1 MINRR
6 SVTFALFVLGFLL
19 CGNTIHAQ
27 STDNRPAPLSKA
39 VETMTQQRS
48 SAQATPATDKEEEAT
63 SDTSDNT
70 SAEQTGGSSV
80 GDVPPVVA
88 GKGSPGAAGNGAPSR
103 RVKSS
108 PPPPDEST
116 EQQQESPPEGAAV
129 ASDLAKKL
137 ANPVASLISFPIQ
150 PNFDFGMG
158 TGSGWRMTTNVQP
171 VIPIALNKE
180 WNLISRT
187 ILPIIHQGN
196 VTGGDTSQSG
206 LGDIVQSIFFS
217 PNKTEPLIWGVG
229 PVVLVPTATNGA
241 LGSKQLGLGVT
252 VVALKQRS
260 GWTVG
265 ALWNHIWRVAGGSG
279 RSRVNSDF
287 IQPFLAYSTK
297 DGWTYTINTESVYDW
312 TANHWNVPIHGVIS
326 KVVRFGK
333 QPVSFGGGIRCWATS
348 TPGGPQGC
356 GMRMVVT
363 LIFPKK

>member
-1 MINRR
+1 MVNKR
-6 SVTFALFVLGFLL
+6 SVTFAVFVLGFVL
-19 CGNTIHAQ
+19 CGNTIHAR
-27 STDNRPAPLSKA
+27 STDYQEA
-39 VETMTQQRS
+39 VETTTQQPP
-48 SAQATPATDKEEEAT
+48 SAQATAEADRAKAAT

-80 GDVPPVVA
+80 AGIAPDVA
-88 GKGSPGAAGNGAPSR
+88 GKGSRRAAGNG
-103 RVKSS
+103 KSS
-108 PPPPDEST
+108 PPPPDEPA
-116 EQQQESPPEGAAV
+116 EQQQEPPPDGSAGAA
-129 ASDLAKKL
+129 DLAKKL
-137 ANPVASLISFPIQ
+137 SNPVASLISFPIQ

-171 VIPIALNKE
+171 VIPIALNKD

-196 VTGGDTSQSG
+196 VTGPNTSQNG
-206 LGDIVQSIFFS
+206 IGDVVQSIFFS
-217 PNKTEPLIWGVG
+217 PSKTEPLIWGVG

-241 LGSKQLGLGVT
+241 LGARQLGLGVT

-265 ALWNHIWRVAGGSG
+265 ALWNHMWRVAGGSG
-279 RSRVNSDF
+279 RPNVNSDF

-312 TANHWNVPIHGVIS
+312 TANHWNVPVHGSIS

-333 QPVSFGGGIRCWATS
+333 QPVSFGGAMRCWVTS

-356 GMRMVVT
+356 GPRLVMT

>member
-1 MINRR
+1 MINKRG
-6 SVTFALFVLGFLL
+6 VTFTVFVFGFIL
-19 CGNTIHAQ
+19 CGNIIHAQ
-27 STDNRPAPLSKA
+27 STDNRSPPLSKA
-39 VETMTQQRS
+39 VDATTQQRP
-48 SAQATPATDKEEEAT
+48 SAQATPEADKAEEAA
-63 SDTSDNT
+63 SDTSDDT
-70 SAEQTGGSSV
+70 SAERKGGSRVAS
-80 GDVPPVVA
+80 VPPDIA
-88 GKGSPGAAGNGAPSR
+88 GKGSPGASGNGATSKG
-103 RVKSS
+103 VKSS
-108 PPPPDEST
+108 PLPPEEPA
-116 EQQQESPPEGAAV
+116 EQQQEPPPEGAAG

-171 VIPIALNKE
+171 VIPIALNKD

-196 VTGGDTSQSG
+196 VTGPNTSQNG
-206 LGDIVQSIFFS
+206 IGDVVQSLFFS

-229 PVVLVPTATNGA
+229 PVVLLPTATNGA
-241 LGSKQLGLGVT
+241 LGARQLGLGVT

-279 RSRVNSDF
+279 RPNVNSDF

-297 DGWTYTINTESVYDW
+297 DGWSYTINTESVYDW

-333 QPVSFGGGIRCWATS
+333 QPVSFGGSIRCWVTS

-356 GMRMVVT
+356 GPRLVMT